1 VKVVYLNPTGILGGA
16 ELCLLDILATV
27 GDALPG
33 WSPTV
38 ILGDDGPLRSAVEA
52 LGVPCEVLPMPDR
65 LARLGDAGLGSGRAP
80 IKLAMR
86 AAGAA
91 VATSGY
97 LARLRRCLREHAPD
111 LVQTNGMKAH
121 VLGAWAAPRGT
132 PVVWHL
138 HDYLSTRRV
147 MGRLLRG
154 AARRGVLGVAV
165 SRSVE
170 DDAARTLGT
179 RARVVSVYNA
189 VDLSRFRPDFHEAL
203 RLDLDAGSGLAP
215 ASERTVRIGLVGT
228 YARWKGHEVF
238 LQAAAR
244 VPHDRPCRFY
254 VVGGPLYRSAGSQF
268 TADELR
274 VMAATLGLEGRVGF
288 LPHQADPEAVY
299 RALDVV
305 VHASTRPEPFGRVIV
320 EGMACGRAVVVTR
333 GGGASELF
341 HEGVS
346 ALGTEPGDADGL
358 AGVLTRL
365 IDDPALRRSLGA
377 GGRAEA
383 EARFDRKR
391 LAREWAD
398 IYDLSGASDRC

>member
-27 GDALPG
+27 GDALPD
-33 WSPTV
+33 WSPTL
-38 ILGDDGPLRSAVEA
+38 ILGDDGPLRAAVEG

-65 LARLGDAGLGSGRAP
+65 LAGLGDAGLRNGRVP
-80 IKLAMR
+80 LGLAMR

-91 VATSGY
+91 VATAGY
-97 LARLRRCLREHAPD
+97 LARLRRCIRKHAPD

-121 VLGAWAAPRGT
+121 VLGAWAAPRAT

-138 HDYLSTRRV
+138 HDYLSSRPV
-147 MGRLLRG
+147 MSRLLRG
-154 AARRGVLGVAV
+154 AAWRGVLGVAV
-165 SRSVE
+165 SRSVAE
-170 DDAARTLGT
+170 DAGRTLAA
-179 RARVVSVYNA
+179 RARVLSVHNA
-189 VDLSRFRPDFHEAL
+189 VDLSRFCPENDQSA
-203 RLDLDAGSGLAP
+203 RLDLDAGSGLPPAP
-215 ASERTVRIGLVGT
+215 KDTVRIGLVAT

-238 LQAAAR
+238 LEAAAR

-254 VVGGPLYRSAGSQF
+254 IVGGPLYRSAGSQF
-268 TADELR
+268 AAEELR
-274 VMAATLGLEGRVGF
+274 AMATGLGLEGRVGF

-320 EGMACGRAVVVTR
+320 EAMACGRAVVVAR

-341 HEGVS
+341 QEGIS
-346 ALGTEPGDADGL
+346 ALGTEPGNVEEL

-365 IDDPALRRSLGA
+365 IDEPTLRRSLGA
-377 GGRAEA
+377 GGRVEA
-383 EARFDRKR
+383 EARFGRRR
-391 LAREWAD
+391 LGPEWTQVYEQSRA
-398 IYDLSGASDRC
+398 SGGR